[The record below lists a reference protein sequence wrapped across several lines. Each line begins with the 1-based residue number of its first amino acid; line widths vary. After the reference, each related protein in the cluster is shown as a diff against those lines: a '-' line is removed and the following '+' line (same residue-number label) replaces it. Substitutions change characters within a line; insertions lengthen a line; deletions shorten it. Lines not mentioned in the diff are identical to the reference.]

1 MAMKQLKWSQMR
13 REHEQGATFA
23 QLAEQYGTS
32 VSTLSRRA
40 RLEGWGRRGS
50 VSREPGTGSLETVT
64 ERLLARAQETLGG
77 EESSLSVK
85 EMKEL
90 AGLVRELLAL
100 REAVAQ
106 QTTQGQAPGVRVILE
121 GDVEKWSR

>member
-1 MAMKQLKWSQMR
+1 MAMKQFKWSQMR

-50 VSREPGTGSLETVT
+50 ARREAEADSLETVT
-64 ERLLARAQETLGG
+64 ERLLAQAQETLGS

-106 QTTQGQAPGVRVILE
+106 HTSQGQSPGVRVVLE

>member
-1 MAMKQLKWSQMR
+1 MKELKWSQMR

-23 QLAEQYGTS
+23 ELAEKYGTS
-32 VSTLSRRA
+32 VSSLSRRA

-50 VSREPGTGSLETVT
+50 VSRPGENTAEIVAD
-64 ERLLARAQETLGG
+64 RLLEFARQTLPDG
-77 EESSLSVK
+77 ENAMSVK

-100 REAVAQ
+100 REAA
-106 QTTQGQAPGVRVILE
+106 GRMDGRESAGVRVVLE
-121 GDVEKWSR
+121 GETERWSE